1 VTSNDDPTTSRR
13 AAARIVRTPG
23 AHAQVSFA
31 VPVTAGL
38 DPFQRE
44 HEIADA
50 LLTLLI
56 AHSRYGVSRDADRL
70 PLIEHI
76 VVLLAHEVGERVE
89 RMRGKDAARAFRKVL
104 ARRGSPK

>member
-23 AHAQVSFA
+23 ARAQVSFS

-70 PLIEHI
+70 GLIAHI
-76 VVLLAHEVGERVE
+76 TILLAHEVGERVHNIN
-89 RMRGKDAARAFRKVL
+89 GKDAARAFRKAL
-104 ARRGSPK
+104 ARKGPPQ